1 MTYIDKY
8 MSLHNFYIKHIF
20 MLINDTLFENLLL
33 FFKKG
38 FFKDISTFFGF

>member
-33 FFKKG
+33 FLKKD
-38 FFKDISTFFGF
+38 FLKTFLLFFGF